1 MKTQVKAATRA
12 LTEIICIISAIM
24 FVLFPKVQKAQ
35 SSTTGIVVG
44 ASTASVSFSN
54 VGNSFANT
62 IKGNDIMGFEGG
74 IFERLNIG
82 PFFIKPMLLLGYQSG
97 MATYYN
103 SEGSSINSYKF
114 DYGNIEVPFLLGLKI
129 IGPLRIE
136 AGPVFNW
143 IYNAQY
149 YDDNYITID
158 PAGLGYRVGANVE
171 LGMINLGL
179 AYQGLTNNSS
189 DIYSTTFKSPE
200 ELIFS
205 LALCF
210 GN

>member
-1 MKTQVKAATRA
+1 MIYIT
-12 LTEIICIISAIM
+12 IAIM
-24 FVLFPKVQKAQ
+24 FTIFPKEHKAQ
-35 SSTTGIVVG
+35 SATTGIVVG
-44 ASTASVSFSN
+44 ASTASVDFSG
-54 VGNSFANT
+54 VGNSFVNT

-74 IFERLNIG
+74 IFERLNVG

-97 MATYYN
+97 MTTYYN
-103 SEGSSINSYKF
+103 SEGSSINSYNFK
-114 DYGNIEVPFLLGLKI
+114 YGNVEVPFLLGLKI
-129 IGPLRIE
+129 LGPLRIE

-149 YDDNYITID
+149 YGDNYVSINPT
-158 PAGLGYRVGANVE
+158 GLGYHVGANVE

-179 AYQGLTNNSS
+179 AYQGVTNNSMGV
-189 DIYSTTFKSPE
+189 YSTTFKSPE